1 MEAEATNIPPGIK
14 VDIEGMEIGASV
26 HAGDLQLPEGVSLAV
41 EPEILVL
48 HVIAAPTAEQME
60 AELGLPE
67 VEEAEAEAVPGAVPE
82 AGAPAAEGG
91 EQPEA
96 AAEAPSD

>member
-1 MEAEATNIPPGIK
+1 
-14 VDIEGMEIGASV
+14 
-26 HAGDLQLPEGVSLAV
+26 
-41 EPEILVL
+41 
-48 HVIAAPTAEQME
+48 ME

-67 VEEAEAEAVPGAVPE
+67 AEEAEAEAVPGAVPE

-96 AAEAPSD
+96 ASEAPSD